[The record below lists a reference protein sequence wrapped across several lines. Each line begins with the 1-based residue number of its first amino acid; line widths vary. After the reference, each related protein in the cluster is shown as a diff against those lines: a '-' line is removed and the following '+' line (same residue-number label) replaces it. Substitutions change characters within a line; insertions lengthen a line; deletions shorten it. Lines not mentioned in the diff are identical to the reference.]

1 MKRIVSILNNTKRY
15 IDIKRCIFAAQKVK
29 KEKIYDKIPSIN
41 GLVNEIIEK
50 PEKHYKEYLKYD
62 DMEEY
67 IEYVVWTNQSVS

>member
-1 MKRIVSILNNTKRY
+1 MKIIVSILNNAKRY
-15 IDIKRCIFAAQKVK
+15 IDIKRCRVAAQKVK
-29 KEKIYDKIPSIN
+29 KEKIYANIPAIN

-50 PEKHYKEYLKYD
+50 PEKHYKGFLKYD